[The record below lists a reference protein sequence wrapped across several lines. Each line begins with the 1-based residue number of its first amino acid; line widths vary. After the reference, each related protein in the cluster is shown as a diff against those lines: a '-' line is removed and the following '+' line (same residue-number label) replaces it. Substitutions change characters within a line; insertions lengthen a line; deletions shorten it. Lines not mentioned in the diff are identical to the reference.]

1 MKFKILDRIAIIL
14 INIAIIIAMA
24 VGPALILAG
33 SPSYYRNQ
41 FEKNGIYSEIDE
53 DGKITPHPIYFL
65 GGESGRRGYFKDEQ
79 LNAIADHI
87 VDFIF
92 GDTESFELV
101 MDDVVVNG
109 RLEDDVRIFGDAA
122 VTHMDD
128 VKSLMLFGKWASI
141 FSVILLPFL
150 IAYVIWRRREMG
162 RIVLQYSVIFFG
174 ALLLL
179 LGGLCLIS
187 LINANGD
194 FFSTFW
200 EYAHHLF
207 FPFNPEKVQGSFFN
221 DTLTMILTL
230 DLFMDA
236 VIIVLSTLILS
247 LGAWFAGAII
257 IYRKYGRQ
265 NLVKESVTKLEE
277 KNIVKDVSKKSGS
290 KKKRKNKSKKN
301 RKS

>member
-1 MKFKILDRIAIIL
+1 MDNVI
-14 INIAIIIAMA
+14 
-24 VGPALILAG
+24 V
-33 SPSYYRNQ
+33 
-41 FEKNGIYSEIDE
+41 NGKSCDE
-53 DGKITPHPIYFL
+53 V
-65 GGESGRRGYFKDEQ
+65 E
-79 LNAIADHI
+79 
-87 VDFIF
+87 IF
-92 GDTESFELV
+92 GE
-101 MDDVVVNG
+101 
-109 RLEDDVRIFGDAA
+109 AA

-128 VKSLMLFGKWASI
+128 VKSLMQLGKWASI
-141 FSVILLPFL
+141 ISVILLPFL
-150 IAYVIWRRREMG
+150 IWYVVWRRREMG
-162 RIVLQYSVIFFG
+162 KIALMYSLIFFG
-174 ALLLL
+174 ALFLL

-187 LINANGD
+187 LINSDGD

-200 EYAHHLF
+200 QYAHYIF

-236 VIIVLSTLILS
+236 VIIVLSTLAAALA
-247 LGAWFAGAII
+247 AWFTGAII